1 MRFIIITKKQITA
14 VTAVMLAVIAAIVG
28 SVSIFADNERK
39 LPIYCV
45 ETDKKQIAISFDAAW
60 GNDDTEQ
67 LISILAEYDVPAT
80 FFVVGAWVDKYPES
94 VKALS
99 DAGHQIQNHSNTH
112 PYMSKLSAEQ
122 ITDELESCN
131 KKIENITG
139 VRPNLLRP
147 PYGDYNNCLIETTQ
161 SLDMYTI
168 QWSVDSLDWKDN
180 ATPDSI
186 YQRVTSKVRNG
197 SIVLF
202 HNDADHTPA
211 ALPIILKCLKDE
223 GYEFVF
229 ISDLIFKENYEIKHD
244 GTQCKI
250 KDGE

>member
-1 MRFIIITKKQITA
+1 M
-14 VTAVMLAVIAAIVG
+14 
-28 SVSIFADNERK
+28 
-39 LPIYCV
+39 
-45 ETDKKQIAISFDAAW
+45 
-60 GNDDTEQ
+60 
-67 LISILAEYDVPAT
+67 
-80 FFVVGAWVDKYPES
+80 VGAWVDKYPES

-180 ATPDSI
+180 ATPESI
-186 YQRVTSKVRNG
+186 CKRVTSKVKNG

-202 HNDADHTPA
+202 HNDATHTPA
-211 ALPIILKCLKDE
+211 ALPMILSTLQKE

-229 ISDLIFKENYEIKHD
+229 IEDLILKENYEILHD
-244 GTQCKI
+244 GTQCKL
-250 KDGE
+250 KNEN